1 MKHMKRSKELIL
13 RFVLALMLVSLAS
26 GCASPAKGAVL
37 QSDKP
42 RLASEAT
49 GAETTELVAGNSAFA
64 FDLYQALRQKSDGNL
79 FYSPHSISL
88 ALAMTYAGSRGETE
102 QQMAATLHYTLP
114 QEQLHS
120 AFNSLDTTLA
130 GYSDPENEDAF
141 QLNIANAIWGQDGYE
156 FLPHFLD
163 TLAENYGAGLRTVDY
178 INATEA
184 ARQTINDWVSDET
197 EEKIQDLIPQ
207 GTLDSL
213 VRLVLTNAIYFNGK
227 WVLPFEENNTHD
239 APFTL
244 LDGSTVTVPMMS
256 QTENLK
262 YGGGDGY
269 QAVELPYRDSSLTM
283 LFILPEIGRFE
294 ELEQALSADLVAST
308 SAPRTI
314 RSASLRALSFASAVI
329 FSAVIRV
336 LRRLVSMLLNSFT
349 RSSSWTICSLS
360 LLLSDRTASYS
371 SATVPRNA
379 LTSSESSPR
388 IVLRNSC
395 FRISRGVILICL
407 PPIAGPRPVFCF
419 PPVGPLPPRAHHVRF
434 RIFTTPSL
442 SIQSQ
447 FFLTA
452 SAISWSTAAI
462 MSGDASNPC
471 RLSSRLTGFRT
482 GENMRSSA
490 P

>member
-1 MKHMKRSKELIL
+1 MQQMKRSKELIS
-13 RFVLALMLVSLAS
+13 RFALALMMVSVVS

-49 GAETTELVAGNSAFA
+49 SAETAELIAGNSAFA
-64 FDLYQALRQKSDGNL
+64 FDLYQALRQKADGNL

-88 ALAMTYAGSRGETE
+88 ALAMTYAGARGETE

-120 AFNSLDTTLA
+120 AFNTLDTTLA

-156 FLPHFLD
+156 FLPLFLD

-239 APFTL
+239 APFAL

-256 QTENLK
+256 QMEHLR
-262 YGGGDGY
+262 YGEGDGY

-283 LFILPEIGRFE
+283 LFILPETGRFE
-294 ELEQALSADLVAST
+294 ELEQALSAELVA
-308 SAPRTI
+308 TI
-314 RSASLRALSFASAVI
+314 TGELVPQQVNLFLPKFTFESEFNLSETLIQMGMPAAFADADFSGMTGNRDLFISEVLHKAYVAVDEEGTEAAAATAVI
-329 FSAVIRV
+329 MRLGAVMDESVLMRLDHPFLFLIRDNSTGTILFFGRV
-336 LRRLVSMLLNSFT
+336 L
-349 RSSSWTICSLS
+349 
-360 LLLSDRTASYS
+360 
-371 SATVPRNA
+371 
-379 LTSSESSPR
+379 
-388 IVLRNSC
+388 
-395 FRISRGVILICL
+395 
-407 PPIAGPRPVFCF
+407 
-419 PPVGPLPPRAHHVRF
+419 
-434 RIFTTPSL
+434 
-442 SIQSQ
+442 
-447 FFLTA
+447 
-452 SAISWSTAAI
+452 
-462 MSGDASNPC
+462 NPD
-471 RLSSRLTGFRT
+471 
-482 GENMRSSA
+482 
-490 P
+490 

>member
-1 MKHMKRSKELIL
+1 MKQMKRSKELIL

-102 QQMAATLHYTLP
+102 QQMAATLHYTLL

-120 AFNSLDTTLA
+120 AFNFLDTTLA

-156 FLPHFLD
+156 FLSHFLD

-239 APFTL
+239 APFAL

-256 QTENLK
+256 QMEDLK
-262 YGGGDGY
+262 YAEGDGY

-294 ELEQALSADLVAST
+294 ELEQALSADLVASIT
-308 SAPRTI
+308 GEFTPQQVNLFVPKFTFESEFNLSETLIQMGMPAAFAGADFSGMTGNRDLFISEVLHKAYVAVDEEGTEAAAATAVVMRLGAVMDESVLMMLDHPFLFLI
-314 RSASLRALSFASAVI
+314 RDNSTGAILFLG
-329 FSAVIRV
+329 RV
-336 LRRLVSMLLNSFT
+336 L
-349 RSSSWTICSLS
+349 
-360 LLLSDRTASYS
+360 
-371 SATVPRNA
+371 
-379 LTSSESSPR
+379 
-388 IVLRNSC
+388 
-395 FRISRGVILICL
+395 
-407 PPIAGPRPVFCF
+407 
-419 PPVGPLPPRAHHVRF
+419 
-434 RIFTTPSL
+434 
-442 SIQSQ
+442 
-447 FFLTA
+447 
-452 SAISWSTAAI
+452 
-462 MSGDASNPC
+462 NPD
-471 RLSSRLTGFRT
+471 
-482 GENMRSSA
+482 
-490 P
+490 